1 MKVKTPPSYILW
13 LVVITAVAVIIVIP
27 WIMDITGI
35 VDIEEIFLW
44 VMGTLVGWTV
54 IIVLALIGAIFIGML
69 LSHRIL
75 SIGAFTP
82 FEEEMLKMREDIKA
96 IKERLEIIDKNE
108 DDELKMGSEEQ
119 EN

>member
-1 MKVKTPPSYILW
+1 MKVKTPPSYIFW
-13 LVVITAVAVIIVIP
+13 FVIFIAVAVIIVIP

-35 VDIEEIFLW
+35 VDIESIFFW

-75 SIGAFTP
+75 TVGAFTP
-82 FEEEMLKMREDIKA
+82 FEEEMLKMSEDIKA
-96 IKERLEIIDKNE
+96 INKKLDDIIEKNNIKLEDEKKED
-108 DDELKMGSEEQ
+108 
-119 EN
+119 

>member
-13 LVVITAVAVIIVIP
+13 FIVLIVIGVVIVIP
-27 WIMDITGI
+27 WMLDITGI
-35 VDIEEIFLW
+35 VDFDEIFLW

-54 IIVLALIGAIFIGML
+54 IIVLALIGAIFVGML

-82 FEEEMLKMREDIKA
+82 FEEEMLKMREDIKS
-96 IKERLEIIDKNE
+96 IKKKLDKM
-108 DDELKMGSEEQ
+108 DEEGKE
-119 EN
+119 

>member
-13 LVVITAVAVIIVIP
+13 FVVLIVIGVVIVVP
-27 WIMDITGI
+27 WLLDIFGI
-35 VDIEEIFLW
+35 VDIDEIFLW
-44 VMGTLVGWTV
+44 VMGTLIGWTV

-96 IKERLEIIDKNE
+96 IKEKMDSIDKNE
-108 DDELKMGSEEQ
+108 TSGSKKGEKEG
-119 EN
+119 ED